1 MATAS
6 ETDPLR
12 YYNDRPRLDRVI
24 ANYERQGLT
33 EAAAIRN
40 LQRRGFKIP
49 PGYLPE
55 SSDPLAGVST
65 YLRLTAESGVNPIRE
80 TGTSVTVESPGGG
93 EVMMPLA
100 LKDDSAALA
109 LAAQPA
115 ADPQI
120 SVTKEIPREAHLAQ
134 DPKIRESLLSGEPI
148 KDALGSPATLQLKNP
163 LGDPEFVADI
173 KGSFTKSPGPAELE
187 GREAEDPTVVAT
199 PAVDEEAPIPA
210 VEAGVRLTPEEVET
224 LSPQVKAV
232 VDAYMEESGSEFFQD
247 TAELPFK
254 ADIDAVDLEIKG
266 INDRLEQ
273 IGEEK
278 IKPYFG
284 KEDTGRKILAAIA
297 AGVGAYASAMSGTPN
312 YALQILNKAIDD
324 DLDKQ
329 KLEIGFRRK
338 NLEDQRV
345 LLTTKRLELL
355 KMTEMQ
361 LNKAWRQAQDTRAQQ
376 KIKIMLTEVLLSKDT
391 EEQKLSSALAE
402 ALLKRYTKQQ
412 EGLVPNMGVSGGEDG
427 VSRLT
432 GHARKMAIE
441 SAMEFN
447 VIYGEAQRTVAQ
459 LLDIT
464 REDKLKAMSTEAL
477 SKTRTEFVTGIT
489 ALKLLAAKKIY
500 KFGAALT
507 TNEEKMLDEI
517 IADAGRTNIA
527 LNVTAARL
535 HNFMAILERKRESIR
550 DGGGFISVGQGGGA
564 KASTRTPLP
573 ALPTL
578 EPGTAKK

>member
-1 MATAS
+1 MVDTI
-6 ETDPLR
+6 P
-12 YYNDRPRLDRVI
+12 
-24 ANYERQGLT
+24 
-33 EAAAIRN
+33 AAATDT
-40 LQRRGFKIP
+40 GEAV
-49 PGYLPE
+49 G
-55 SSDPLAGVST
+55 
-65 YLRLTAESGVNPIRE
+65 LRLT
-80 TGTSVTVESPGGG
+80 
-93 EVMMPLA
+93 
-100 LKDDSAALA
+100 
-109 LAAQPA
+109 
-115 ADPQI
+115 
-120 SVTKEIPREAHLAQ
+120 
-134 DPKIRESLLSGEPI
+134 EP
-148 KDALGSPATLQLKNP
+148 
-163 LGDPEFVADI
+163 
-173 KGSFTKSPGPAELE
+173 
-187 GREAEDPTVVAT
+187 
-199 PAVDEEAPIPA
+199 
-210 VEAGVRLTPEEVET
+210 EVET

-232 VDAYMEESGSEFFQD
+232 VDAFMEESGSEFFND

-254 ADIDAVDLEIKG
+254 ADIDEVDLQIKG
-266 INDRLEQ
+266 LNDRLEQ

-284 KEDTGRKILAAIA
+284 KDDTGRKILAAIA

-312 YALQILNKAIDD
+312 YALGIINKAIDD

-338 NLEDQRV
+338 SLEDQRI

-376 KIKIMLTEVLLSKDT
+376 KLKALLTEVFMRKDT
-391 EEQKLSSALAE
+391 EEKKLVQAQVE
-402 ALLKRYTKQQ
+402 KLLKQTLDMR

-464 REDKLKAMSTEAL
+464 REDKLNAMSTETL
-477 SKTRTEFVTGIT
+477 SKTRTEFVTGIES
-489 ALKLLAAKKIY
+489 LKLLAAKKIY

-507 TNEEKMLDEI
+507 KNEEAMLTKI

-550 DGGGFISVGQGGGA
+550 DGGGFKPIGKKGGAQESTGNGGLPAFPELKKGTSSVGY
-564 KASTRTPLP
+564 KP
-573 ALPTL
+573 
-578 EPGTAKK
+578 

>member
-1 MATAS
+1 MTMIIDVSGKSAPGILQTLNSEGVKATLADLLRVSGAASANELPSFWAIDNGVITRASDSRADLIPVSEPAPPESTAQLDEATA
-6 ETDPLR
+6 
-12 YYNDRPRLDRVI
+12 
-24 ANYERQGLT
+24 GL
-33 EAAAIRN
+33 ESAPELKAVA
-40 LQRRGFKIP
+40 L
-49 PGYLPE
+49 E
-55 SSDPLAGVST
+55 SSAPVPAP
-65 YLRLTAESGVNPIRE
+65 A
-80 TGTSVTVESPGGG
+80 
-93 EVMMPLA
+93 
-100 LKDDSAALA
+100 
-109 LAAQPA
+109 PA
-115 ADPQI
+115 AGPL
-120 SVTKEIPREAHLAQ
+120 SVTKEIPREAHLAR
-134 DPKIRESLLSGEPI
+134 DPDIRRSLLSGEPI
-148 KDALGSPATLQLKNP
+148 EDSLGSPATLQLTNP
-163 LGDPEFVADI
+163 LGNPEFVAGI
-173 KGSFTKSPGPAELE
+173 KGSFTTSPGPAELE
-187 GREAEDPTVVAT
+187 GREAEEPTVVAT

-210 VEAGVRLTPEEVET
+210 VEAGLRLTPEEVET

-232 VDAYMEESGSEFFQD
+232 VDAYMEESGSEFFRD
-247 TAELPFK
+247 TAELPFTS
-254 ADIDAVDLEIKG
+254 DIDAVDQEIKG

-355 KMTEMQ
+355 KMTEMH

-376 KIKIMLTEVLLSKDT
+376 KIKVMLTEVLMSKDT
-391 EEQKLSSALAE
+391 EDQKLSSALAE
-402 ALLKRYTKQQ
+402 VLLKRYTKQQ

-550 DGGGFISVGQGGGA
+550 DGGGFISVGQGGS
-564 KASTRTPLP
+564 KASTSMPLP

-578 EPGTAKK
+578 EKGTSKE